1 MSFGTRSGRP
11 GFFDRA
17 KTGWALTKDSA
28 GVIRDHPNLLVFPLI
43 AGVASAAFL
52 VVLFVPMLIANLI
65 GSGLEYVALFVVY
78 FATTFVS
85 TYAAAA
91 LVHAT
96 NEAFHGREPNVIA
109 SLKTVRSRLGP
120 IVVWSLI
127 SATISVVL
135 KTMEDSD
142 NPIAGIL
149 RSLFAVGWSIMTF
162 FIVPVIVFE
171 DVSVTSMFSKSA
183 SAFRDTWGE
192 TLGAGFGITL
202 VVTLVG
208 IVLAIGAIAVSV
220 PVAAVFPGPGILL
233 ALLLLGGVIAF
244 AYLLSQTIWGV
255 AKTALYVYA
264 VEGHRPAEFD
274 NFDFETLGGRTEESA
289 SPGTAGSRDTLD
301 L

>member
-11 GFFDRA
+11 GFFERA
-17 KTGWALTKDSA
+17 KTGWTLTKDSA
-28 GVIRDHPNLLVFPLI
+28 GVIRDHPNLLVFPLL

-96 NEAFHGREPNVIA
+96 NEAFHGREPNVLA
-109 SLKTVRSRLGP
+109 SLKAVRNRLGP

-127 SATISVVL
+127 SATVSVVL

-149 RSLFAVGWSIMTF
+149 RSLFAIGWSIMTF

-183 SAFRDTWGE
+183 GAFRDTWGE

-202 VVTLVG
+202 VVALVG
-208 IVLAIGAIAVSV
+208 IVLAVGALAVSI

-244 AYLLSQTIWGV
+244 TYLLSQTIWGV

-274 NFDFETLGGRTEESA
+274 NFDFETLGGRSQEPA

-301 L
+301 P